1 MLKHDATSLPA
12 NKFRGIPRKNTMI
25 KNTAPSDLI
34 LSVKRSKF
42 RIDDPAAEHSD
53 SEFLKLRPEILER
66 DGDSCFFCKFK
77 SKKWQ
82 EVHHLDNDHS
92 NNDLSNL
99 VTVCPICHMVFH
111 IGFAGQRQ
119 AGRLIYIDPSYG
131 VTQADLNNLVRA
143 LWIHESANKLKMDS
157 PSTAILGRL
166 KQYSIVAHMLLSSS
180 DPAILAEY
188 MLSKMSDDE
197 YDRRGEIFKGFLLL
211 PQAPH
216 FDKQIAY
223 WRSEVFSPPK
233 DWQAIALSTLGKWA
247 ENDMGDKSITSIC
260 KILERG

>member
-1 MLKHDATSLPA
+1 MTL
-12 NKFRGIPRKNTMI
+12 NI
-25 KNTAPSDLI
+25 KPSDLI

-42 RIDDPAAEHSD
+42 RIDDPTSEHSD
-53 SEFLKLRPEILER
+53 TEFTKLRPEILER
-66 DGDSCFFCKFK
+66 DGHSCVFCRFK

-92 NNDLSNL
+92 NNDLANL
-99 VTVCPICHMVFH
+99 VTVCPLCHMVFH

-131 VTQADLNNLVRA
+131 VTQADLNNIVRA
-143 LWIHESANKLKMDS
+143 LWIHESANKLKMDC

-188 MLSKMSDDE
+188 MLSKMSPEE
-197 YDRRGEIFKGFLLL
+197 YDQRGDIFKGFLLL
-211 PQAPH
+211 PQATY
-216 FDKQIAY
+216 FEKQISH
-223 WRSEVFSPPK
+223 WRSEVFSAPK
-233 DWQAIALSTLGKWA
+233 DWQSLALSMLGRWA
-247 ENDMGDKSITSIC
+247 ENDFGDKTMGSIYR
-260 KILERG
+260 ILEKE